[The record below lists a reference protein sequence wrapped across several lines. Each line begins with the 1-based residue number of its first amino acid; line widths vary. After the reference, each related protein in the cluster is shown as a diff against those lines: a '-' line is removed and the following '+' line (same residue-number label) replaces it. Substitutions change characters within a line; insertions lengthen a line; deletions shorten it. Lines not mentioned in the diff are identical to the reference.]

1 MSTKDIEN
9 HLHGMFPLADICIIE
24 ETVASS
30 LTPEEAVDNI
40 LSNSSIT
47 NEEGIVLYILL
58 SFYSKKTH
66 LLQWKT
72 VL

>member
-9 HLHGMFPLADICIIE
+9 HLHGMFPLADICII
-24 ETVASS
+24 
-30 LTPEEAVDNI
+30 EEAVDNI